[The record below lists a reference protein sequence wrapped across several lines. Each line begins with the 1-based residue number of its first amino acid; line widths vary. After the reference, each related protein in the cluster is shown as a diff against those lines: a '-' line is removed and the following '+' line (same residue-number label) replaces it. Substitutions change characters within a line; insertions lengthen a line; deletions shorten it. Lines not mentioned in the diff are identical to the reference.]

1 MVRMIPHAEAE
12 QLLGALAVDA
22 VDPDERESLELHL
35 ETCPKC
41 RNELRNHVEVV
52 GLLAYAGQSAPE
64 GLWERIVSGL
74 SEDPSASGPSNP
86 HSSDSG
92 GSDAGGSD
100 LRSGQRGSQLAAL
113 TSVTRADG
121 GVSHG
126 LARSVSSSRRSRWMR
141 LGSLAA
147 AAGIVAILAVEVAHL
162 QGRVNNLS
170 GQLAAVGD
178 QPTMAQVD
186 KALAVPGAK
195 KVVLDSSSGRPEL
208 DAVILPGGQGYLY
221 SIDLSPLPSTET
233 YQLWGVVGTQTISYG
248 LVGATPPS
256 VVPFRAEG
264 DLVALAVTAEV
275 SGGVVQSTHK
285 PLAVG
290 RLS

>member
-1 MVRMIPHAEAE
+1 MIPHAEAE
-12 QLLGALAVDA
+12 QLLGALALDA

-64 GLWERIVSGL
+64 GLWDRIASGL
-74 SEDPSASGPSNP
+74 SDDPPASG
-86 HSSDSG
+86 SSVAG
-92 GSDAGGSD
+92 RSDPGPD
-100 LRSGQRGSQLAAL
+100 RPGSQVSAF
-113 TSVTRADG
+113 R
-121 GVSHG
+121 GVSRVDG
-126 LARSVSSSRRSRWMR
+126 APSKIPATRPGSSRRARWMR

-147 AAGIVAILAVEVAHL
+147 AAGIVAVLGVEVAHL

-178 QPTMAQVD
+178 QPNMAQVD
-186 KALAVPGAK
+186 RALAVPGAR

-221 SIDLSPLPSTET
+221 SINLSPLPSTDT

-248 LVGATPPS
+248 LVGATPPA

-264 DLVALAVTAEV
+264 DLAALAVTAEV

-290 RLS
+290 RLN

>member
-1 MVRMIPHAEAE
+1 MARMIPHAEAE

-22 VDPDERESLELHL
+22 VDADERESLELHL

-41 RNELRNHVEVV
+41 RNELGSHLEVV

-64 GLWERIVSGL
+64 GLWDRIASGL
-74 SEDPSASGPSNP
+74 SDDPSVSGRPDPERSVAQP
-86 HSSDSG
+86 DRDGLQATPLIGVTRIGG
-92 GSDAGGSD
+92 GSSI
-100 LRSGQRGSQLAAL
+100 GQRS
-113 TSVTRADG
+113 RP
-121 GVSHG
+121 
-126 LARSVSSSRRSRWMR
+126 RSSGRDRWMR

-147 AAGIVAILAVEVAHL
+147 AAVVVAILGVAVAHL

-186 KALAVPGAK
+186 RALAVPGAR
-195 KVVLDSSSGRPEL
+195 KVVLDSSAGRPEL

-221 SIDLSPLPSTET
+221 SINLSPLPATDT
-233 YQLWGVVGTQTISYG
+233 YQLWGIVGTQTISYG

-290 RLS
+290 RLN